1 MLYFKVYDIKMYVK
15 FYISVFR
22 YYCISELKYNIKYK
36 KIIYLRII
44 MCDSI
49 DFRLYIKLFINIIL
63 IFFVR

>member
-1 MLYFKVYDIKMYVK
+1 MYVK
-15 FYISVFR
+15 FYICVFR
-22 YYCISELKYNIKYK
+22 YYCIRELKYNNKYK

>member
-15 FYISVFR
+15 FYICVFR
-22 YYCISELKYNIKYK
+22 YYCIRELKYNIKYK

-49 DFRLYIKLFINIIL
+49 DFRLYIKLFINII
-63 IFFVR
+63 FFVR